1 MNHNPTCGNSRKE
14 NQMSTIISTAS
25 VTILGTLCLALA
37 AEAADL
43 PTRDPAVKPQAILLD
58 GPDWKIATDPGNK
71 GRDEKWFE
79 TVRPEAKTTSVP
91 GAFISTFP
99 GYRGAVAWYW
109 RSFEAPPNPHR
120 GGRYLL
126 RFGAVDYKAEVWVN
140 GQEVGGHEG
149 GETPF
154 TLDVTDAIRV
164 GKENLLAVRVFD
176 PGFENHQ
183 FRGKGLVWRMGG
195 IASGVELSLVPAI
208 RIADLHVIPDWKTGE
223 LRLKATLNNTAAPS
237 QTTIRFAVAPA
248 AGGQTLVSN
257 EQTPRVESGSSL
269 VEGALRVPEHRL
281 WSPEDPFLYCITV
294 EVQAA
299 GNTSLDRQEVRCG
312 FRDFRIENG
321 FFRLN
326 GKRIFL
332 KGMIYYPACP
342 VTGAFSLDPEWLRKD
357 VNTVKQVGGNFLRV
371 SLYSAPPR
379 LIELCDE
386 AGVLI
391 LEENQLAWGSRTTQE
406 RWSAHVSEL
415 ILRDRNHPSI
425 VAWGLGNEGAPQ
437 WAKTGLPMIRELD
450 QTRMVFKDSAGSPYA
465 NPGEIIWRED
475 VRDGHPYFN
484 APLNQKEI
492 DAVRGGRKGS
502 PSWVS
507 EAGFAGTLDIPSD
520 LVHYKR
526 LGQEASIDG
535 SKSRSYMNAFM
546 DDWKRWRLD
555 EIWKRTEDYFA
566 DAHRNLARVREP
578 LETAFRSNPYLIGY
592 SPTTAPSDLWGIAS
606 GLTTTFRES
615 KGPELLDG
623 ARLLYAPLRWCLFVT
638 PNNIYSGSRVRFEA
652 VLSDFDTLPPGTYP
666 TRIEVFGPDR
676 RSLLTRE
683 IQVQVGDKVGGRE
696 RSFVIPAFAEEI
708 AVQGGA
714 GTYELVAT
722 LTGRGEIPGGRTKF
736 YVDDPA
742 TMPEWPTDVVCWGED
757 ARLTDWLTKR
767 GVNVRPFDATA
778 AKRAVIVAGTKP
790 PATPGCAQ
798 LVRLV
803 ARGSTV
809 IFLDPSLFTRIG
821 QNPPTCTEKAA
832 ACFIGSKGFGK
843 PHGHDLFQCQRWI
856 RPHPLFAGLPAG
868 GTMDYSFYGSL
879 ISHLVISERV
889 NPNPQPHES
898 RLAEAI
904 CGSLLINWDGY
915 RSGLHVGVY
924 ELGAGRFILNTLDIG
939 PNLGTHPAA
948 ERLLRNMLKYAARDL
963 EKPLTDL
970 PADIEKQLKTM
981 GYE

>member
-1 MNHNPTCGNSRKE
+1 MN
-14 NQMSTIISTAS
+14 IITRTTS
-25 VTILGTLCLALA
+25 VALLVALGLALA

-43 PTRDPAVKPQAILLD
+43 PTRDSVVKSQAILLD

-71 GRDEKWFE
+71 GREEKWFE
-79 TVRPEAKTTSVP
+79 AVRPEAKVTSVP
-91 GAFISTFP
+91 GAFIYAFP

-109 RSFEAPPNPHR
+109 RSFAAPSNPHR

-126 RFGAVDYKAEVWVN
+126 RFGAVDYRAEVWVN
-140 GQEVGGHEG
+140 GQAVGGHEG

-176 PGFENHQ
+176 PGFNNHQ
-183 FRGKGLVWRMGG
+183 FRGKGLIARMGG
-195 IASGVELSLVPAI
+195 IASGVELSPVPAI

-223 LRLKATLNNTAAPS
+223 LRMKATLNNTATPS

-248 AGGQTLVSN
+248 AGGQTLASN
-257 EQTPRVESGSSL
+257 EQSPLVETGSSL
-269 VEGALRVPEHRL
+269 VESVLRVPEHRL
-281 WSPEDPFLYCITV
+281 WSPEDPFLYRVTV
-294 EVQAA
+294 DAQAA
-299 GNTSLDRQEVRCG
+299 GSTSLDRQEVRIG

-321 FFRLN
+321 YFRLN

-342 VTGAFSLDPEWLRKD
+342 VTYVFPLDPEWLRRD
-357 VNTVKQVGGNFLRV
+357 VNTVKQVGANFLRV

-391 LEENQLAWGSRTTQE
+391 LEENQLAWSSRTTQE
-406 RWSAHVSEL
+406 RWNAHISEL
-415 ILRDRNHPSI
+415 ICRDRNHPSI
-425 VAWGLGNEGAPQ
+425 VAWGLGNEGAPK
-437 WAKTGLPMIRELD
+437 WAGTGLPMIRELD
-450 QTRMVFKDSAGSPYA
+450 QTRMVFRDSAGSPYA
-465 NPGEIIWRED
+465 NPGEVAWRKD

-484 APLNQKEI
+484 APLNRNQI
-492 DAVRGGRKGS
+492 DAVRGGPKGS
-502 PSWVS
+502 PGWVS
-507 EAGFAGTLDIPSD
+507 EAGFTGTLDLPSD
-520 LVHYKR
+520 LVHYKK
-526 LGQEASIDG
+526 LGQEESIDG
-535 SKSRSYMNAFM
+535 AMSRNFMNAFM

-555 EIWKRTEDYFA
+555 EIWKRPEDYFA
-566 DAHRNLARVREP
+566 EAHRNLARVREP
-578 LETAFRSNPYLIGY
+578 LETAFRSNPHLVGY
-592 SPTTAPSDLWGIAS
+592 SPTQGPSDLWGIAF

-623 ARLLYAPLRWCLFVT
+623 ARLLYAPLRWCLFAT

-666 TRIEVFGPDR
+666 ARIEVFGPDR

-683 IQVQVGDKVGGRE
+683 SQIQVGDKVGSRE

-708 AVQGGA
+708 AVQGAA
-714 GTYELVAT
+714 GTYEFVAT

-742 TMPEWPTDVVCWGED
+742 AMPEWPADVVCWGED

-767 GVNVRPFDATA
+767 GVNVRPFEAAA

-790 PATPGCAQ
+790 PATPGCAE
-798 LVRLV
+798 LVRAV

-809 IFLDPSLFTRIG
+809 IFLDRSLLMASGRE
-821 QNPPTCTEKAA
+821 PPACSEKAA
-832 ACFIGSKGFGK
+832 ACFVGARPLGK
-843 PHGHDLFQCQRWI
+843 PHGHELFRSERWI
-856 RPHPLFAGLPAG
+856 KRHPLFAGLPAG
-868 GTMDYSFYGSL
+868 GTMDYSYYGSL
-879 ISHLVISERV
+879 ISHLVYFEKV
-889 NPNPQPHES
+889 APNPQPHES

-904 CGSLLINWDGY
+904 CGSILVNYGGY
-915 RSGLHVGVY
+915 RSGLHIGVY

-963 EKPLTDL
+963 DKPLADV
-970 PADIEKQLKTM
+970 PADIEKQLKAM